1 MHGGISKKVCL
12 DHFWLWIKK
21 NWIYVHFFSYF
32 TDDELKL
39 EWSDDPD
46 SEDDKEVAKL
56 SRTSST
62 KKGKQVTIQNPPD
75 GADHDEE
82 EEESNKT
89 KGHSIYIRTAPVVSF
104 AELV

>member
-1 MHGGISKKVCL
+1 MKRGRYVGFFFLKTINGLC
-12 DHFWLWIKK
+12 IK
-21 NWIYVHFFSYF
+21 NWIYIFFSF
-32 TDDELKL
+32 TDELKL

-62 KKGKQVTIQNPPD
+62 KKGKQVTIQNPLD
-75 GADHDEE
+75 GVDHDEE
-82 EEESNKT
+82 DEESNKT
-89 KGHSIYIRTAPVVSF
+89 KGHSIYIRTGPVASF

>member
-1 MHGGISKKVCL
+1 MHKKL
-12 DHFWLWIKK
+12 DLHI
-21 NWIYVHFFSYF
+21 FFSF
-32 TDDELKL
+32 TDELKL

-75 GADHDEE
+75 GVDHDEE
-82 EEESNKT
+82 DEESNKT
-89 KGHSIYIRTAPVVSF
+89 KGHRTAPSASF
-104 AELV
+104 AQLV

>member
-1 MHGGISKKVCL
+1 MYI
-12 DHFWLWIKK
+12 
-21 NWIYVHFFSYF
+21 FFSSF
-32 TDDELKL
+32 TDELKL

-75 GADHDEE
+75 GVDHDEE
-82 EEESNKT
+82 DEESNKT
-89 KGHSIYIRTAPVVSF
+89 KGHSIYIRTAPVASF
-104 AELV
+104 AELF